1 MEMPDHQQII
11 PVLYVWSAD
20 GIFPGPITENGFF
33 DGKICLCFC
42 FFLCNF
48 AKYKEIYEGEGVAD
62 VISGSLWCFSFYNL
76 LVIRDFEDE
85 FVRESMIEEFV

>member
-33 DGKICLCFC
+33 DGKTCLCFLL
-42 FFLCNF
+42 FLCNF
-48 AKYKEIYEGEGVAD
+48 AKYKEMCRGEGVAD
-62 VISGSLWCFSFYNL
+62 AISESLWFFSFFNF
-76 LVIRDFEDE
+76 LVIRDFEDD
-85 FVRESMIEEFV
+85 FIRESMIVEFV

>member
-1 MEMPDHQQII
+1 MPDHQQII

-42 FFLCNF
+42 FFYVILQNI
-48 AKYKEIYEGEGVAD
+48 KRYVGGEGVAD
-62 VISGSLWCFSFYNL
+62 AISESLWCFSFYNF
-76 LVIRDFEDE
+76 LVIRDVEDK
-85 FVRESMIEEFV
+85 FVRESMIVEFV